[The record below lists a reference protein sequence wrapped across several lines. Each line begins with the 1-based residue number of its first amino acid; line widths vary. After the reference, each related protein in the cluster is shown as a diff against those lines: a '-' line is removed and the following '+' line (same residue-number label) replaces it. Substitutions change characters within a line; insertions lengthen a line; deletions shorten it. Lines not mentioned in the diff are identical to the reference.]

1 MNFDKSNFTFKW
13 IEYEAGKKY
22 PLGPADFKF
31 KFQYKTE
38 DGKLAEET
46 RTWQRWFDEDIAWA
60 ISKKDLHFYQPYF
73 SNEIK
78 EHITAIMQQT
88 VYDMSN
94 YGELLNSLRAAYNKI
109 QKGEPFTYT
118 NDRKKFYAADYK
130 VDFKAKFG
138 DAIIVV
144 NIGNSHSEY
153 FKENEIIEIN
163 TISKL
168 DEVLRILKR
177 RVPYLNQKYD
187 EAQNEYRKISNFPT
201 FKNGRELLRNKLET
215 IYNQGAGNV
224 ATVEK
229 IMEFLESDEFKSLQE
244 N

>member
-13 IEYEAGKKY
+13 VEYKAGEKY

-46 RTWQRWFDEDIAWA
+46 RTWRRWFDEDTAWA
-60 ISKKDLHFYQPYF
+60 ASKKDLHFYQPYF

-78 EHITAIMQQT
+78 ENIKAQKSQTA
-88 VYDMSN
+88 YDMSN
-94 YGELLNSLRAAYNKI
+94 YAELLNRLRRAYKQI
-109 QKGEPFTYT
+109 QEGEPFTYI
-118 NDRKKFYAADYK
+118 NDRKKFYASDYK
-130 VDFKAKFG
+130 IDFKAKFG
-138 DAIIVV
+138 EAIIVV

-153 FKENEIIEIN
+153 FRENETIEIN

-168 DEVLRILKR
+168 DEVLRKLKR
-177 RVPYLNQKYD
+177 RMPYLNQKYD
-187 EAQNEYRKISNFPT
+187 EAEKDWRKISNFPT
-201 FKNGRELLRNKLET
+201 FKNGRELLRNKLES

-224 ATVEK
+224 STVEK

-244 N
+244 S